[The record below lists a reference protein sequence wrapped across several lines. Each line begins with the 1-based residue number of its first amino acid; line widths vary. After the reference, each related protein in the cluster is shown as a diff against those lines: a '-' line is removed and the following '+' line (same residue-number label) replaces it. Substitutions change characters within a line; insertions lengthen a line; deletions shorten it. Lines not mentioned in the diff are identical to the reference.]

1 MGHPDF
7 LGRRAAL
14 NPDLRGEFFDK
25 LRAGFGAP
33 GLICNPHRGGRGTKD
48 HSCFRAGFALP
59 SFFYELTGHD
69 PHEPSDGCVYR
80 LQADSKLVCDT
91 LSATGGASMP
101 FYAVTYAIDD
111 GHLRF
116 DAE

>member
-1 MGHPDF
+1 
-7 LGRRAAL
+7 
-14 NPDLRGEFFDK
+14 LRTQVSK
-25 LRAGFGAP
+25 ARPGAP
-33 GLICNPHRGGRGTKD
+33 ALICNPHPGGRVTHD

-59 SFFYELTGHD
+59 FFFYELTGHD

-80 LQADSKLVCDT
+80 LQADSKLVCDA
-91 LSATGGASMP
+91 LSATGGALMP
-101 FYAVTYAIDD
+101 FYAITYPIDD